1 MARRTEKSV
10 TRLSAFW
17 HASAPVPLRIRQGI
31 MPRAIAQY
39 KSYDVIVWWETRVE
53 IASALARLVRMRR
66 SPGVT
71 LFESV

>member
-1 MARRTEKSV
+1 
-10 TRLSAFW
+10 
-17 HASAPVPLRIRQGI
+17 